1 MAKLI
6 KLHEEARTAL
16 ERGVD
21 KLATIVK
28 ATLGPKGRNVIIDRP
43 FATPMI
49 SNDGVFIAREV
60 ELDDPFENMGA
71 MLVKEVASNTND
83 IAGDGTTTATV
94 LAQAMV
100 KQGLAYVRD
109 GANPVIVKKGLDQA
123 VKFVVSALKE
133 SAVPLQ
139 DHQLIAE
146 VASISS
152 KDKEIGKLIADAF
165 ERVGRD
171 GVITVEESK
180 LPVTILE
187 IVEGMQFDRG
197 YISHH
202 MITNHD
208 KMEAV
213 LDDPYILITDQK
225 IESIHQILPLMN
237 QLTTVKNRP
246 LFIIAE
252 DVGNEVL
259 GTLNINKQ
267 KGTLQTVAVR
277 APEFGYN
284 RKYMLED
291 IAVMTG
297 GRVISESI
305 GKQLEHVTIEDLGK
319 ARQVIVNKDQTAILE
334 GHGNVEQIKG
344 RREQIRLQLENTVQE
359 WEQEKLHERLSKLSG
374 GIAVILAGGTTA
386 VERRER
392 LLRIEDAL
400 NATRAAVEEGI
411 VAGGGTALLQALPIV
426 EDLVMTLEG
435 DEFLGGRVV
444 LNSLAYPLRTIA
456 ENCGLDGTGVI
467 EKVTNLP
474 VGYGLNALTGE
485 YVDLVAYGIIDPVK
499 VTCSAIQNAASIA
512 SLIITTESLI
522 TDKPEIGVD
531 PTSGPCRGGGAELLE

>member
-1 MAKLI
+1 MPKLI
-6 KLHEEARTAL
+6 KLHEEARAAL

-28 ATLGPKGRNVIIDRP
+28 ATLGPNGRNVIIDRP
-43 FATPMI
+43 FATPMV

-123 VKFVVSALKE
+123 VKLIVSTLKE

-139 DHQLIAE
+139 EHQLIAE

-165 ERVGRD
+165 EKVGRD

-187 IVEGMQFDRG
+187 VVEGMQFDRG

-202 MITNHD
+202 MVTNHD
-208 KMEAV
+208 KMEAI
-213 LDDPYILITDQK
+213 LDDPYILVTDQK
-225 IESIHQILPLMN
+225 IDSIHQILPLMN
-237 QLTTVKNRP
+237 QLIDKNHP

-259 GTLNINKQ
+259 GTLNVNQQ
-267 KGTLQTVAVR
+267 KGTLHTVAVR

-291 IAVMTG
+291 IAIMTG
-297 GRVISESI
+297 GRVISDSI
-305 GKQLEHVTIEDLGK
+305 GRKLDHVKMEDLGR
-319 ARQVIVNKDQTAILE
+319 ARQVIVNKDQTVILE
-334 GHGNVEQIKG
+334 GHGNGDQIRG
-344 RREQIRLQLENTVQE
+344 RREQIRLQLENTIQE
-359 WEQEKLHERLSKLSG
+359 WEQEKLQERLSKLSG
-374 GIAVILAGGTTA
+374 GIGVILAGGTTA

-411 VAGGGTALLQALPIV
+411 VAGGGTALLQTLPIV
-426 EDLVMTLEG
+426 EDLVMSLGG
-435 DEFLGGRVV
+435 DELLGAQVA
-444 LNSLAYPLRTIA
+444 LNSLAYPLKIIA
-456 ENCGLDGTGVI
+456 ENCGLDGSAVI
-467 EKVTNLP
+467 EKVKNLP

-485 YVDLVAYGIIDPVK
+485 YVDLVAGGIIDPVK

-522 TDKPEIGVD
+522 ADKPEIGVD
-531 PTSGPCRGGGAELLE
+531 PTSGPSRGGGAELLE

>member
-1 MAKLI
+1 MPKLI

-16 ERGVD
+16 EKGVD

-43 FATPMI
+43 FAMPMV
-49 SNDGVFIAREV
+49 SNDGVFIASEI
-60 ELDDPFENMGA
+60 ELEDPFENMGA

-123 VKFVVSALKE
+123 VKLVVNVLKE
-133 SAVPLQ
+133 SAVPLE

-152 KDKEIGKLIADAF
+152 KDKDIGNLIADAF
-165 ERVGRD
+165 KRVGRD

-180 LPVTILE
+180 LPVTTLE
-187 IVEGMQFDRG
+187 IVEGMQFERG

-202 MITNHD
+202 MVTNYD

-213 LDDPYILITDQK
+213 LDDPYILITDQR

-237 QLTTVKNRP
+237 QLMSVNRP
-246 LFIIAE
+246 LLIIAE

-259 GTLNINKQ
+259 GTLNLNRQ

-297 GRVISESI
+297 GRVISESM
-305 GKQLEHVTIEDLGK
+305 GKKVEQVTMEDLGR
-319 ARQVIVNKDQTAILE
+319 ARQVMVNKDQTAILE
-334 GHGNVEQIKG
+334 GHGNGEQIRG
-344 RREQIRLQLENTVQE
+344 RREQIRLQLEDTVQE
-359 WEQEKLHERLSKLSG
+359 WEQEKLQERLSKLSG

-411 VAGGGTALLQALPIV
+411 VAGGGTALLQALPSV
-426 EDLVMTLEG
+426 EDFVMTLDG
-435 DEFLGGRVV
+435 DELLGGRVV
-444 LNSLAYPLRTIA
+444 MNSLAYPLQTIA
-456 ENCGLDGTGVI
+456 ENCGLDGARVI

-474 VGYGLNALTGE
+474 VGHGLNALTGE
-485 YVDLVAYGIIDPVK
+485 YVDLVADGIIDPVK

-531 PTSGPCRGGGAELLE
+531 STSGPCRGGGAELLE